1 MGRRFWAFRAPKFP
15 AFVGFFCYVP
25 LSQRNFFYLG
35 VAILKRLANRF
46 LQMLITLVGVSFLTF
61 CLAYLAPGDPV
72 AMLLESADTIVSE
85 EVLEKTRAELGLDK
99 PFLVQ
104 YGNWVLGILHGDMG
118 MSYSAKKPVFDK
130 LSEGFVGTVLLAL
143 VTVIFVL
150 IISLPLGIWSAIHQ
164 NKWQDYLVRFFSF
177 IGVSMPNFWLGL
189 ILLYIFGLKLGWFPI
204 ASSTV
209 TLKGIILPAITLA
222 IYQSTKYVRQ
232 VRTVILDELHQ
243 DYVTGARARGLSES
257 RILWRHILPNAVLPL
272 ITLLGM
278 SIGWLLGGVAVIEI
292 VFSWPGIG
300 NMAVRAIMMRDYPL
314 IEGFVLWIAI
324 AYMLINFLVD
334 LSYSYLDPKLR
345 KGEAR

>member
-1 MGRRFWAFRAPKFP
+1 MFFNVVRLSFALKKFF
-15 AFVGFFCYVP
+15 ALVIKRVQIFLRGARP
-25 LSQRNFFYLG
+25 L
-35 VAILKRLANRF
+35 LKRIFNRLA
-46 LQMLITLVGVSFLTF
+46 QMFVTLIGVSFITF

-85 EVLEKTRAELGLDK
+85 EVLEKTRKELGLDK

-104 YGNWVLGILHGDMG
+104 YGNWLAGVAQGDMG
-118 MSYSAKKPVFDK
+118 MSYSAKKPVVEK
-130 LSEGFVGTVLLAL
+130 LSEGFVGTLLLAF
-143 VTVIFVL
+143 VTIIFVL
-150 IISLPLGIWSAIHQ
+150 IISLPLGIWSAVRQ
-164 NKWQDYLVRFFSF
+164 NEWPDYVVRFLAF
-177 IGVSMPNFWLGL
+177 IGVSMPSFWLGL

-209 TLKGIILPAITLA
+209 TAKGIVLPALTLA

-243 DYVTGARARGLSES
+243 DYVIGARARGLSES
-257 RILWRHILPNAVLPL
+257 TILWKHVLPNAVLPL

-324 AYMLINFLVD
+324 VYMAINFLVD
-334 LSYSYLDPKLR
+334 LSYTWLDPKLR
-345 KGEAR
+345 KGEQR

>member
-1 MGRRFWAFRAPKFP
+1 
-15 AFVGFFCYVP
+15 
-25 LSQRNFFYLG
+25 
-35 VAILKRLANRF
+35 
-46 LQMLITLVGVSFLTF
+46 MLITLIGVSFLTF

-104 YGNWVLGILHGDMG
+104 YGNWVVGILHGDMG

-143 VTVIFVL
+143 VTIIFVL
-150 IISLPLGIWSAIHQ
+150 IISLPLGIWSAVNQ
-164 NKWQDYLVRFFSF
+164 NKWQDYLVRVLSF

-189 ILLYIFGLKLGWFPI
+189 ILLYIFGLKLGWFTI

-209 TLKGIILPAITLA
+209 TLQGIILPAITLA

-243 DYVTGARARGLSES
+243 DYVIGARARGLSES
-257 RILWRHILPNAVLPL
+257 AILWKHILPNAVLPL

-314 IEGFVLWIAI
+314 IEGFVLWIAV
-324 AYMLINFLVD
+324 AYMFINFLVD

-345 KGEAR
+345 KGI